1 MKTKLIL
8 PLLILIL
15 IAGGAGGT
23 YFFYTKYQ
31 STLSKISNP
40 EITAQEEVTRLVTA
54 IGKIL
59 ELPSDE
65 QPTVAT
71 VLDKEKIK
79 DQPFFAKAENGDK
92 VVIYSKAMKA
102 ILYRPS
108 TNKVIEV
115 APISISQPETEGLDT
130 GVEPT
135 STPKPTPEPTPEPT
149 EEPLEPDTEN

>member
-102 ILYRPS
+102 ILYRES
-108 TNKVIEV
+108 INKIIEV
-115 APISISQPETEGLDT
+115 APIQITQPPESSASP
-130 GVEPT
+130 EP
-135 STPKPTPEPTPEPT
+135 SVKPTPKPTKEPAPEESPAPIE
-149 EEPLEPDTEN
+149 

>member
-1 MKTKLIL
+1 MKTKLFTALFIL
-8 PLLILIL
+8 LLV
-15 IAGGAGGT
+15 GAGAAST
-23 YFFYTKYQ
+23 YYYYTKYQ
-31 STLSKISNP
+31 TAEAKLNNPDMIAAEEAKELTGKISAFMALP
-40 EITAQEEVTRLVTA
+40 EGEDPQ
-54 IGKIL
+54 
-59 ELPSDE
+59 
-65 QPTVAT
+65 VAT
-71 VLDKEKIK
+71 VLDRDKLA
-79 DQPFFAKAENGDK
+79 DQPFFSKAENGDR
-92 VVIYSKAMKA
+92 VLIYAKAMKA